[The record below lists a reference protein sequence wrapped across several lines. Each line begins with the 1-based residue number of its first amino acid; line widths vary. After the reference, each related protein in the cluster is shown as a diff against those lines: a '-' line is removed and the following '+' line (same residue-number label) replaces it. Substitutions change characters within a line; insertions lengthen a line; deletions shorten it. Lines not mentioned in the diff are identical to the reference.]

1 MSRAYNT
8 HNFTLPVFCRRAVDG
23 HAIYPSTTSS
33 TFDMDQLVR
42 IYRHYRKER
51 LKITKLAKFE
61 SDMSETSED
70 IAPQNAN
77 VYRRLYG
84 GGGEGWGWGHKLA
97 PTIQTSIKYFQL
109 CRAISLFGFILSLSN
124 LTIPPILRR
133 SFQWCRWIFANWSM

>member
-8 HNFTLPVFCRRAVDG
+8 HNFTLPVFCRLAVDG

-33 TFDMDQLVR
+33 TFDMNQLVR
-42 IYRHYRKER
+42 IYRHCRKER

-84 GGGEGWGWGHKLA
+84 GGGGGGGTQTCPHHTNVYKIFSTLRSHIFVWFHPITLKLDNSTDFKA
-97 PTIQTSIKYFQL
+97 
-109 CRAISLFGFILSLSN
+109 LF
-124 LTIPPILRR
+124 PVV
-133 SFQWCRWIFANWSM
+133 SMDFR